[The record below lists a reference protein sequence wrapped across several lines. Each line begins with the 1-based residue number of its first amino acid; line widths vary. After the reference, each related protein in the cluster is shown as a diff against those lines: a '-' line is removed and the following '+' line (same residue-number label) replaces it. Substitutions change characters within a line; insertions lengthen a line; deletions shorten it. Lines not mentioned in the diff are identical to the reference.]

1 MDIKLTQFEGPLDLL
16 MQMIENK
23 ELDISEVSLSDI
35 CDQYVQYVE
44 LHTDDISPNE
54 LADFLMIASRLLML
68 KVRKLIPMLQQEE
81 EEEETSLEDQLKMY
95 KLFHDASNKL
105 GKNDY
110 GFAQSIPRK
119 MQRKEFST
127 TFQSDE
133 KISLKTIQS
142 TYQEVIKNLPFVR
155 LPEKTIRKTLNIQS
169 RITELRLLLEGM
181 TEVSFKGITKEA
193 EDNSD
198 VIVSFIALLELVKL
212 QEIELDQ
219 PTIFEDITISIG

>member
-1 MDIKLTQFEGPLDLL
+1 
-16 MQMIENK
+16 
-23 ELDISEVSLSDI
+23 
-35 CDQYVQYVE
+35 
-44 LHTDDISPNE
+44 
-54 LADFLMIASRLLML
+54 
-68 KVRKLIPMLQQEE
+68 
-81 EEEETSLEDQLKMY
+81 MY

>member
-1 MDIKLTQFEGPLDLL
+1 
-16 MQMIENK
+16 
-23 ELDISEVSLSDI
+23 
-35 CDQYVQYVE
+35 
-44 LHTDDISPNE
+44 
-54 LADFLMIASRLLML
+54 
-68 KVRKLIPMLQQEE
+68 
-81 EEEETSLEDQLKMY
+81 
-95 KLFHDASNKL
+95 
-105 GKNDY
+105 
-110 GFAQSIPRK
+110 QSIPRK